1 MTILQRPN
9 RPEGEG
15 RDAVGELVHVELNA
29 GVQLQLLFCSCFSN
43 KKQESFFQSKMF
55 CAPSSRSRRR
65 RHLQE
70 SDLRSGSSADATFVV
85 VDVVNVSLVFDVAQ
99 TVEIERRPDHR
110 RLVQVDWL
118 IQLWVALL
126 TSILSRQVFVVKPNV
141 PDRQRVLALARRNR
155 RNRRQLLLVPL
166 LRRRRHRLLLLL
178 NRSDLRH
185 RRGYPHPG
193 GRSVRQLDDVGGLD
207 LIGGPSVERLVAGPA
222 AADAAAARR
231 IVKFVA
237 YDRARVVRDLKL
249 RAGKGNDRLTI
260 VTIST

>member
-1 MTILQRPN
+1 
-9 RPEGEG
+9 
-15 RDAVGELVHVELNA
+15 
-29 GVQLQLLFCSCFSN
+29 
-43 KKQESFFQSKMF
+43 MF
-55 CAPSSRSRRR
+55 CASSSRSRRR

-126 TSILSRQVFVVKPNV
+126 TSILSRQVFVVKPDV

-231 IVKFVA
+231 SVKFVA
-237 YDRARVVRDLKL
+237 YERARVVRDLKL

>member
-1 MTILQRPN
+1 
-9 RPEGEG
+9 
-15 RDAVGELVHVELNA
+15 
-29 GVQLQLLFCSCFSN
+29 
-43 KKQESFFQSKMF
+43 MF
-55 CAPSSRSRRR
+55 CASSSRSRRS

-126 TSILSRQVFVVKPNV
+126 TSILSRQVFVVKPDV

-193 GRSVRQLDDVGGLD
+193 GRSVWQLDDVGGLD